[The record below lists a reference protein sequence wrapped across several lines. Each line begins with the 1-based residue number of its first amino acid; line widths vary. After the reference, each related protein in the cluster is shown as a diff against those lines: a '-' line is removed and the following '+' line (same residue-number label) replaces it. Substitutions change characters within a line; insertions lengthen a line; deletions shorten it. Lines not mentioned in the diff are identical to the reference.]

1 MGSDSTIKILCIED
15 NATNYRLVQR
25 LLSQAGFEMFWAE
38 EGISGFDM
46 ALQIAPDLIL
56 MDINLPG
63 LSGFELTSKFRSRQE
78 FADTPIIALT
88 AKTQKSDRETALVAG
103 CTGFIPKPIDPF
115 TFVGQI
121 KNYLGGRQERLDKG
135 AEGRALRQ
143 YNVRLVEQLEQQLHE
158 AQDANKKLTESQRV
172 LEATNKSLTR
182 LVSLSQTI
190 MQERDAWQ
198 LLKKVA
204 NSLLLEVPCDN
215 FAIYMQHP
223 SRSYWEGF
231 HLSGGGL
238 EAAPILPEGHPFIQK
253 LLNMDTHDEWTHG
266 PALHSLPIWSEGYQ
280 MDIWKHSGQPCLLL
294 HLDRES
300 PAENESENIAAP
312 RGFWTFDRAAD
323 KPFLQLDLEMMLLYG
338 RLAKV
343 CVENSEMIL
352 EMEEKNLA
360 IGTSYEHLEQ
370 AYRDLQSARSELRE
384 KERQD
389 MVKDLFVKT
398 ANHLREPVET
408 LGKSCAFL
416 FREIK
421 EDSGPAWDALLSLS
435 QAASQI
441 EAVLQGLLRRTQSET
456 VNLPEWIDLESLFR
470 DEVAFMEIEGLL
482 QQGQMQSD
490 MALQGARIYGINS
503 DFARLLRIM
512 VLNSICDNE
521 AGREAGPIQFRAW
534 REGGTV
540 FLKIQDSAGPMRP
553 SDVES
558 AFEPFQRQR
567 EAVPGVRAPHPGLPL
582 CRQTLATYGGT
593 MEMESLGQGA
603 SIVATIT
610 LGG

>member
-1 MGSDSTIKILCIED
+1 MSSDHTIKILCIED

-38 EGISGFDM
+38 EGASGFEL
-46 ALQIAPDLIL
+46 ALQVAPDLIL

-78 FADTPIIALT
+78 FADTLIIALT

-103 CTGFIPKPIDPF
+103 CNGFIPKPIDPF
-115 TFVGQI
+115 AFVGQI

-143 YNVRLVEQLEQQLHE
+143 FNVRLVEQLEQQLHE
-158 AQDANKKLTESQRV
+158 AQDANKKLTEAQRI
-172 LEATNKSLTR
+172 LEATNKSLTK
-182 LVSLSQTI
+182 LVSLSQSI

-198 LLKKVA
+198 LLRKVA

-223 SRSYWEGF
+223 SRSYWEGL

-238 EAAPILPEGHPFIQK
+238 EPAPILPEGHLFIQK
-253 LLNMDTHDEWTHG
+253 LHNMDAADEWLQG

-280 MDIWKHSGQPCLLL
+280 MDIWRHSGQPCLLL
-294 HLDRES
+294 HLDREN
-300 PAENESENIAAP
+300 AGENGSESIAVP
-312 RGFWTFDRAAD
+312 RGFWAFDRAAD
-323 KPFLQLDLEMMLLYG
+323 RPFLQLDFEMMLLYG

-343 CVENSEMIL
+343 CVENTEMIV

-360 IGTSYEHLEQ
+360 LGASYEHLEQ

-389 MVKDLFVKT
+389 MVRDLFVKT
-398 ANHLREPVET
+398 ADHIREPVET
-408 LGKSCAFL
+408 LGKNCEFL

-421 EDSGPAWDALLSLS
+421 DDSGPARDALISLS

-456 VNLPEWIDLESLFR
+456 ANLPEWIDLESLFR

-482 QQGQMQSD
+482 QPSQMQTD
-490 MALQGARIYGINS
+490 IALQGARIYGIKS
-503 DFARLLRIM
+503 DFARLLRTM

-521 AGREAGPIQFRAW
+521 PSLEAEPIQFRAW

-540 FLKIQDSAGPMRP
+540 FLRIQDSAGPMRQ
-553 SDVES
+553 SDVDS
-558 AFEPFQRQR
+558 AFEPFQSQR
-567 EAVPGVRAPHPGLPL
+567 EPLPDTRVPRPGLPQ

-593 MEMESLGQGA
+593 MEMENLGQGA
-603 SIVATIT
+603 SILASFA